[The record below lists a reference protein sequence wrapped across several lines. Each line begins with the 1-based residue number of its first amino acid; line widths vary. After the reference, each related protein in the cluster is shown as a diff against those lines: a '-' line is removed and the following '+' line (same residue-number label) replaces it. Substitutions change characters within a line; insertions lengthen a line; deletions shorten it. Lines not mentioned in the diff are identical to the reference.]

1 MFSIRQRSWLRE
13 AQPTAGLDFKVNT
26 EDLPPLPAHGT
37 PKQIPTVEPG
47 LCLVGFPFILTMPLW
62 YERDT
67 GNTDE
72 KSEKANIRGQ
82 GYGLLGVRHV
92 T

>member
-1 MFSIRQRSWLRE
+1 MH
-13 AQPTAGLDFKVNT
+13 GLM
-26 EDLPPLPAHGT
+26 
-37 PKQIPTVEPG
+37 
-47 LCLVGFPFILTMPLW
+47 GFPFILTMPLW

-72 KSEKANIRGQ
+72 KSEKANIRRQ